1 MAPTWTTHR
10 ICDASHPSH
19 DDHWTVICDLAL
31 HPAAT
36 VEPPPSGTTDVGEH
50 ELTASRYTTPRWR
63 PEGWIVRSLIALFA
77 LHASHFAL
85 RPMASYR
92 ALELGANAAQVG
104 IVAGAYAAL
113 GLLLAMPVGRLVD
126 RIGETPLIVAGIA
139 LTAVVAAS
147 LAAVGNLV
155 ALGAALAL
163 LGLAQLAAIVG
174 VQTLFG
180 NAGKPEGR
188 DARFGVLAVIVS
200 SGHMVGPV
208 VAGLLAGDDGASTT
222 RVFVSFAIIATLAT
236 AVAMTLFIRP
246 PTRHGH
252 ARTAAPKQQ
261 SASATVRTI
270 FRIPSIPQALF
281 ISMTMMTSIDIMI
294 AYLPVYGEANG
305 IGVTTVTTL
314 LSVRAAAAVLSRLS
328 LVPLLKLLGRKRLL
342 MIATLLPGLMFMTLP
357 LTVDPVV
364 LGILLVTAGL
374 GLGLGQPMTT
384 SWIAGQVPAH
394 IRGTAIGV
402 RLTGNKL
409 AQLALPGLF
418 GAVAGATGIG
428 AVFIALGALLITG
441 SGLLIGARLDE
452 ASL

>member
-1 MAPTWTTHR
+1 MLK
-10 ICDASHPSH
+10 
-19 DDHWTVICDLAL
+19 V
-31 HPAAT
+31 
-36 VEPPPSGTTDVGEH
+36 
-50 ELTASRYTTPRWR
+50 TASGDVTQRWR
-63 PEGWIVRSLIALFA
+63 PEGWIVRSLVVLFA
-77 LHASHFAL
+77 LHATHFAL

-126 RIGETPLIVAGIA
+126 RIGETPLMVAGAA
-139 LTAVVAAS
+139 LTTMVAVS
-147 LAAVGNLV
+147 LSVVTNLV
-155 ALGAALAL
+155 GLAGALAL
-163 LGLAQLAAIVG
+163 LGLAQLAAVVG

-180 NAGKPEGR
+180 NAGKSSGR
-188 DARFGVLAVIVS
+188 DARFGALAVIVS
-200 SGHMVGPV
+200 TGHMVGPV
-208 VAGLLAGDDGASTT
+208 MAGLLAGDDGATT
-222 RVFVSFAIIATLAT
+222 GRVFATFAVVAGVAT
-236 AVAMTLFIRP
+236 AIAMTLFIRP
-246 PTRHGH
+246 PKRYERSSTV
-252 ARTAAPKQQ
+252 TPKRQ

-281 ISMTMMTSIDIMI
+281 ISMTMMTSIDILI

-305 IGVTTVTTL
+305 IPVTTITTL

-342 MIATLLPGLMFMTLP
+342 MIATLLPGLMVMTLP
-357 LTVDPVV
+357 LTTDPVI

-384 SWIAGQVPAH
+384 SWIAGQVPSH

-409 AQLALPGLF
+409 AQLALPGIF
-418 GAVAGATGIG
+418 GTVAGATGIG
-428 AVFIALGALLITG
+428 AVFIALGVLLVTG
-441 SGLLIGARLDE
+441 SGLLMTARLDE
-452 ASL
+452 PAS